1 MKVNSTELNSGK
13 RHQHH
18 RDWKHRQAA
27 AMRRGDSKCY
37 IQLKRQH
44 PFVVREYYL
53 FCKGQK
59 GIISIKTGYEKKT
72 EDPECH
78 GSCLTQGT

>member
-37 IQLKRQH
+37 KRQH

-53 FCKGQK
+53 FSKGQK
-59 GIISIKTGYEKKT
+59 GIMSIKTGFEKNTK
-72 EDPECH
+72 DPECH
-78 GSCLTQGT
+78 GTCLNLAT

>member
-18 RDWKHRQAA
+18 RDWKYRQAA
-27 AMRRGDSKCY
+27 AMRRGDSKY
-37 IQLKRQH
+37 YKRQH
-44 PFVVREYYL
+44 PFVVREHYV

-59 GIISIKTGYEKKT
+59 GIISIQTAFGKKT
-72 EDPECH
+72 KDPECH
-78 GSCLTQGT
+78 SIYLTQAT